1 MSDQINLKDFTFSEL
16 QTWLQEIGEPKYR
29 AKQIFQWMYNGV
41 TEFEEMTNL
50 SKALREKLAQN
61 ANVQY
66 VKIIRKFVSKLDKTT
81 KYLFE
86 LIDGNIIE
94 SVLMEYHHGHS
105 LCISTQVGCRMGCT
119 FCASGLEGL
128 VRNMSAGEILDQ
140 IIAVQ
145 KDCGN
150 RISSIVLM
158 GTGEPLDNYTEV
170 LKFIKLVNDPN
181 GLGLGQRHI
190 TLSTSGLADKIKELA
205 DLNLQINLAIS
216 LHAPND
222 EIRKQTMPIAHK
234 YEMAELLEACR
245 YYLVKT
251 HRRITFEYAMVK
263 GVNDSVQHAHELGKK
278 LKGLLCHVNLIR
290 LNEIDEADYKQSE
303 KEAVENF
310 KKILKG
316 YGIETTVRRKMGTDI
331 QAACGQLRRHYV
343 QNLLRGDSFE
353 SLGDN
358 RQRD

>member
-1 MSDQINLKDFTFSEL
+1 MKDQTNLKDFTLSEL
-16 QTWLQEIGEPKYR
+16 EAWLQEIGEPKYR
-29 AKQIFQWMYNGV
+29 AKQIFQWIYSGV
-41 TEFEEMTNL
+41 TDFEEMTNL
-50 SKALREKLAQN
+50 SKALREKLAQK
-61 ANVQY
+61 ASLEY
-66 VKIIRKFVSKLDKTT
+66 VKIIDKFVSKIDETT

-86 LIDGNIIE
+86 LVDGNIIE
-94 SVLMEYHHGHS
+94 SVLMKYHYGYS

-128 VRNMSAGEILDQ
+128 VRNMTAGEILDQ
-140 IIAVQ
+140 IITIQ

-158 GTGEPLDNYTEV
+158 GTGEPLDNYSEV

-190 TLSTSGLADKIKELA
+190 TLSTSGLADRIRDLA
-205 DLNLQINLAIS
+205 NLNLQINLAIS

-222 EIRKQTMPIAHK
+222 EIRKQTMPIARK
-234 YEMAELLEACR
+234 YQMEELLNACR
-245 YYLVKT
+245 YYIDKT

-263 GVNDSVQHAHELGKK
+263 DVNDSMQNAHELGKK

-303 KEAVENF
+303 KDAVENF
-310 KKILKG
+310 KKILKSH
-316 YGIETTVRRKMGTDI
+316 GIETTVRRKMGTDI
-331 QAACGQLRRHYV
+331 QAACGQLRRRYV

-358 RQRD
+358 R